1 MRHIYVDTGALIAL
15 SDRNDKNHERAVLY
29 FKTAVKSGVL
39 FILGKHVVIEYI
51 DGVAKRINKIK
62 AIQELDSII
71 GSKLLLI
78 EWEIKEDWVQ
88 AVEYFKRYKDQK
100 IDLTDCLSFSIM
112 ERMGIDTAFTFDSD
126 FQTHGFKVML

>member
-1 MRHIYVDTGALIAL
+1 MGHIYIDTGALIAL
-15 SDRNDKNHERAVLY
+15 SDRNDGNLKRAVLY

-39 FILGKHVVIEYI
+39 FVSGKHVVIEYI
-51 DGVAKRINKIK
+51 DGVAKRINKNK

-78 EWEIKEDWVQ
+78 EWENKEDWVQ
-88 AVEYFKRYKDQK
+88 AIEYFKRYKDQK

>member
-88 AVEYFKRYKDQK
+88 AIEYFKRYKDQK

>member
-1 MRHIYVDTGALIAL
+1 MGHIYIDTGALIAL

-29 FKTAVKSGVL
+29 FKTAVKRRVL
-39 FILGKHVVIEYI
+39 FVLGKHVVIEYI

-78 EWEIKEDWVQ
+78 EWENKKDWVQ
-88 AVEYFKRYKDQK
+88 AIEYFKRYKDQK

>member
-112 ERMGIDTAFTFDSD
+112 ERMGIDAAFTFDSD